1 MYRRIFLQL
10 PVCLLLSQMRPSQSM
25 AKEQPEFPIL
35 LAEKH
40 NEANQ
45 SDLREAFSKKV
56 IEYLG
61 QKAGL
66 HFVLQPYPWKRALF
80 MAEDGDG
87 LIWGISRTPERELV
101 FDFSHP
107 IYTSHVW
114 VVVRKDA
121 NFKVDSIADL
131 AGKHV
136 SLFRGSTYGAEFDK
150 ARKNNLFTV
159 EEDTDI
165 LETRFAKLEKQR
177 TDVML
182 LGFHRSNPKRVA
194 EYMEHFGLDP
204 AKLRILEKP
213 LFTDPLHIAIAKK
226 NALEFPMDALN
237 QAIDAGHRNGEIERI
252 VEQ

>member
-1 MYRRIFLQL
+1 MSLR
-10 PVCLLLSQMRPSQSM
+10 VM
-25 AKEQPEFPIL
+25 AKELREFPIL

-45 SDLREAFSKKV
+45 SDLREAFSKRV

-61 QKAGL
+61 QKAEV
-66 HFVLQPYPWKRALF
+66 HFVLQPYPWKRALL
-80 MAEDGDG
+80 MAEVGDG
-87 LIWGISRTPERELV
+87 LIWGVSRTPERELI
-101 FDFSHP
+101 FDFSHSV
-107 IYTSHVW
+107 YTSKVW
-114 VVVRKDA
+114 VVVRKDDDS
-121 NFKVDSIADL
+121 KIESIADL
-131 AGKHV
+131 TGKRV
-136 SLFRGSTYGAEFDK
+136 SLFRGATYGAEFDK
-150 ARKNNLFTV
+150 ARKNNLFAV

-182 LGFHRSNPKRVA
+182 LGYHRSNPKRVA
-194 EYMEHFGLDP
+194 EYMEQFGLDP

-226 NALEFPMDALN
+226 NALDFPMDALN